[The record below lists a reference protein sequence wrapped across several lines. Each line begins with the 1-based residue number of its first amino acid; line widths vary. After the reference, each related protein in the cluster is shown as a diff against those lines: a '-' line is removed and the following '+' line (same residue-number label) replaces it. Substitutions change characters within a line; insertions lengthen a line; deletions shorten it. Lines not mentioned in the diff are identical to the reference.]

1 MGEYHGAATR
11 RVGLVIMLI
20 LDHDPCDDRSD
31 LLLRLLW
38 RDVLCLLQASQHG
51 VRLDL
56 VTILYS
62 TTNF

>member
-1 MGEYHGAATR
+1 MGELNGAATR
-11 RVGLVIMLI
+11 RVRLVII

-31 LLLRLLW
+31 LLLCLLW
-38 RDVLCLLQASQHG
+38 RHVLCLLQASQHG